1 MNSQDA
7 WRRLSQQLQRAS
19 SGGGGGGPRMPVK
32 GFFTG
37 TGLLLALIGGGVALN
52 ASLFNVDGGH
62 RAIKYTRLHGV
73 KDEIPWFETPIVYD
87 IRAKPRSIASLTGTK
102 DLQMVNI
109 TCRVLSRPNISA
121 LPSIYRELGTDYDE
135 RVLPSIVNE
144 VLKSVVAQ
152 FNASQIITQR
162 EQVSRLV
169 RENLTRRALRFN
181 IVLDDVSI
189 THVAFSPEFT
199 HAVEAKQVAQQT
211 ALRAAFLVDQAIQE
225 KQSII
230 VRAQG
235 EARSAELIGEAV
247 RQNKGFLQL
256 RRLEAA
262 RDIATLLAAS
272 DNRVMLDSQSLLLNA
287 SLPVIMS
294 LPSQFHSRLSFKRL
308 LQVVDLIAENR
319 ICVPLD
325 KVISH
330 INLEEYWQW
339 HLRYERHGHVTANAD
354 RVFDTEGLQLA
365 FVLAPTA
372 ANPSPCPLF
381 HLLFKDWNASAKAP
395 VFVLHPEDT
404 DAVQSRKRVRWEG
417 NLESTEEEESPE
429 DSSSAATEKICLA
442 ATCQFGRVACAYYD
456 PLKCAVLF
464 FEDAPENGHFDLT
477 RALLDQSSPD
487 VVITSSK
494 ADDNFMDVCRDHMD
508 GSGGTFQI
516 RPHKDFLPL
525 RGRDRLLSL
534 RLLSELPV
542 DQEPQDSNSGSD
554 SVTEPRNAYEFMR
567 RRRETGN
574 DPLMQKWNA
583 SVRLANYA
591 SVETSPLCLGAIG
604 ALLEYLARARA
615 VAELD
620 DEGIGGLEVRNL
632 EPLPLLDVM
641 QINADA
647 LFSLQVFEDEHH
659 ASIHSDKTKEGL
671 SLFGIL
677 NATKTRLG
685 RSLMR
690 EWFLRPSLSLSV
702 IKNRHDAVECFIR
715 PDNTTTAMS
724 MHGHLQGMKNIP
736 KILVSMKAGKAKVS
750 DWQGLVKF
758 AYHALLLRDSL
769 AELNHGA
776 GVEVVRKLLQALD
789 VASFR
794 EIAKTVNGT
803 IDWEE
808 STNAARVCVRP
819 HVDDELDNLKHIYH
833 GIDSVLSKVAMQVS
847 ATIPADYASSLNV
860 GSLFAFRCRKGGKAS
875 QALKFWMDG
884 LFRYCTPYRDLDYR
898 AECIAIVSSHLSGSH
913 VYFKSQEMRDMD
925 THIDREIEIVQAL
938 QESLLEYAE
947 DIARVCDICAE
958 LDCLLSFAAASRS
971 YDYRRPHMIE
981 RNVIEIKQGRHP
993 LQELVVDTF
1002 VPNDAFIV
1010 GGAGLG
1016 ISLEEITDD
1025 DEDSS
1030 NESTHHSKNS
1040 VVSVYLKQIAL
1051 IQYMAQ
1057 IGCFVP
1063 AESATLGIVDKSSV
1077 LISRSGYEA
1086 HSPPF
1091 VVSSLHPHPDTR
1103 VCVSNGAG
1111 LFCGVLKHLL
1121 SRGSSCPK
1129 VIATTHFHEIFHD
1142 DLFSPYK
1149 LPVTYLH
1156 MEVLLTSGADDNI
1169 VTEESADGEDEGRA
1183 PVPRT
1188 DKITYLYNELLHKHE
1203 ICQLLDEDMS
1213 GTERRELEEAEE
1225 VCRKFLAWDL
1235 SSEGRD
1241 KGVPIRDTLTE
1252 VLGRTV

>member
-1 MNSQDA
+1 MP
-7 WRRLSQQLQRAS
+7 RRKHPS
-19 SGGGGGGPRMPVK
+19 SSYVPS
-32 GFFTG
+32 T
-37 TGLLLALIGGGVALN
+37 TEE
-52 ASLFNVDGGH
+52 DGDG
-62 RAIKYTRLHGV
+62 
-73 KDEIPWFETPIVYD
+73 
-87 IRAKPRSIASLTGTK
+87 
-102 DLQMVNI
+102 
-109 TCRVLSRPNISA
+109 
-121 LPSIYRELGTDYDE
+121 
-135 RVLPSIVNE
+135 
-144 VLKSVVAQ
+144 
-152 FNASQIITQR
+152 ITQ
-162 EQVSRLV
+162 
-169 RENLTRRALRFN
+169 
-181 IVLDDVSI
+181 
-189 THVAFSPEFT
+189 
-199 HAVEAKQVAQQT
+199 
-211 ALRAAFLVDQAIQE
+211 
-225 KQSII
+225 
-230 VRAQG
+230 
-235 EARSAELIGEAV
+235 
-247 RQNKGFLQL
+247 
-256 RRLEAA
+256 
-262 RDIATLLAAS
+262 
-272 DNRVMLDSQSLLLNA
+272 
-287 SLPVIMS
+287 
-294 LPSQFHSRLSFKRL
+294 
-308 LQVVDLIAENR
+308 
-319 ICVPLD
+319 
-325 KVISH
+325 
-330 INLEEYWQW
+330 Y
-339 HLRYERHGHVTANAD
+339 VTD
-354 RVFDTEGLQLA
+354 
-365 FVLAPTA
+365 
-372 ANPSPCPLF
+372 
-381 HLLFKDWNASAKAP
+381 
-395 VFVLHPEDT
+395 PEDT
-404 DAVQSRKRVRWEG
+404 DTVQSRKRVRWEG

-542 DQEPQDSNSGSD
+542 EQEQQDSMTGSD
-554 SVTEPRNAYEFMR
+554 SATEPRNAYEFMR

-574 DPLMQKWNA
+574 DPLRQKWNA
-583 SVRLANYA
+583 SVRLANYT

-715 PDNTTTAMS
+715 PDNATTAMS

-860 GSLFAFRCRKGGKAS
+860 
-875 QALKFWMDG
+875 
-884 LFRYCTPYRDLDYR
+884 
-898 AECIAIVSSHLSGSH
+898 
-913 VYFKSQEMRDMD
+913 VYFPQLGFLVCVPMQEEWQGESGVEVLDGWTFQRCVVRSNRHIRNITNEGTDMD
-925 THIDREIEIVQAL
+925 THIGDLHPAIVDREIEIVQTL

-971 YDYRRPHMIE
+971 YDYRRPHMTE
-981 RNVIEIKQGRHP
+981 RNVIDIKQGRHP

-1016 ISLEEITDD
+1016 ISLEDISDY

-1040 VVSVYLKQIAL
+1040 VVVCTGANACGKSVYLKQIAL

-1057 IGCFVP
+1057 VSWIRTNRHSSFMP
-1063 AESATLGIVDKSSV
+1063 AESATLGIVDKIFTRIQTRESV
-1077 LISRSGYEA
+1077 SRVQSA
-1086 HSPPF
+1086 F
-1091 VVSSLHPHPDTR
+1091 MIDLNQVSLALRNATARSLVLLDEFGKD
-1103 VCVSNGAG
+1103 GAG

-1121 SRGSSCPK
+1121 GSGSSCPK

-1156 MEVLLTSGADDNI
+1156 MEVLLTNDADDNI

-1188 DKITYLYNELLHKHE
+1188 DKITYLYKVASGYSLHSHAITCAEIFGVPRRVTDRARYVSELLHKHE

-1213 GTERRELEEAEE
+1213 DAERRELEEAEE
-1225 VCRKFLAWDL
+1225 VCRGFLAWDL
-1235 SSEGRD
+1235 SSQGRD
-1241 KGVPIRDTLTE
+1241 KCVPIRDTLTE
-1252 VLGRTV
+1252 ILGRTV

>member
-1 MNSQDA
+1 MP
-7 WRRLSQQLQRAS
+7 RRKHPS
-19 SGGGGGGPRMPVK
+19 S
-32 GFFTG
+32 
-37 TGLLLALIGGGVALN
+37 
-52 ASLFNVDGGH
+52 SNVPSVTEDD
-62 RAIKYTRLHGV
+62 
-73 KDEIPWFETPIVYD
+73 DE
-87 IRAKPRSIASLTGTK
+87 G
-102 DLQMVNI
+102 
-109 TCRVLSRPNISA
+109 
-121 LPSIYRELGTDYDE
+121 
-135 RVLPSIVNE
+135 
-144 VLKSVVAQ
+144 
-152 FNASQIITQR
+152 ITQY
-162 EQVSRLV
+162 
-169 RENLTRRALRFN
+169 
-181 IVLDDVSI
+181 
-189 THVAFSPEFT
+189 VA
-199 HAVEAKQVAQQT
+199 
-211 ALRAAFLVDQAIQE
+211 D
-225 KQSII
+225 
-230 VRAQG
+230 
-235 EARSAELIGEAV
+235 
-247 RQNKGFLQL
+247 
-256 RRLEAA
+256 
-262 RDIATLLAAS
+262 
-272 DNRVMLDSQSLLLNA
+272 
-287 SLPVIMS
+287 
-294 LPSQFHSRLSFKRL
+294 
-308 LQVVDLIAENR
+308 
-319 ICVPLD
+319 
-325 KVISH
+325 
-330 INLEEYWQW
+330 
-339 HLRYERHGHVTANAD
+339 
-354 RVFDTEGLQLA
+354 
-365 FVLAPTA
+365 
-372 ANPSPCPLF
+372 
-381 HLLFKDWNASAKAP
+381 
-395 VFVLHPEDT
+395 PEDT
-404 DAVQSRKRVRWEG
+404 DTVQSRKRVRWEG

-429 DSSSAATEKICLA
+429 DSSSAATEKVCA
-442 ATCQFGRVACAYYD
+442 YKACGRVACAYYD
-456 PLKCAVLF
+456 PLKCAVFF
-464 FEDAPENGHFDLT
+464 FEDTPENGHFDLT
-477 RALLDQSSPD
+477 RALLEQSSPD

-542 DQEPQDSNSGSD
+542 DQDQPDNTTGSD
-554 SVTEPRNAYEFMR
+554 SVTEPRNAYDFMR

-574 DPLMQKWNA
+574 DPLIQKWNA
-583 SVRLANYA
+583 SVRLANFA
-591 SVETSPLCLGAIG
+591 SVETSPLCLGSIG
-604 ALLEYLARARA
+604 ALLEYLVRARA

-620 DEGIGGLEVRNL
+620 DDGIGGLEVRNL

-690 EWFLRPSLSLSV
+690 EWFLRPSLSLTI

-776 GVEVVRKLLQALD
+776 GVAVVRKLLQALD

-794 EIAKTVNGT
+794 EIAKNVNGT

-833 GIDSVLSKVAMQVS
+833 GIDSVLSKVAMQIS

-860 GSLFAFRCRKGGKAS
+860 VYFPQLGFLVCVPMQEAWQGEAGVEVLDGWTFQMRGTFKSLSSRYTPNEIAD
-875 QALKFWMDG
+875 MDMHIG
-884 LFRYCTPYRDLDYR
+884 DLHP
-898 AECIAIVSSHLSGSH
+898 AIV
-913 VYFKSQEMRDMD
+913 
-925 THIDREIEIVQAL
+925 DREIEIVQAL
-938 QESLLEYAE
+938 QESLLVYAE

-971 YDYRRPHMIE
+971 YDYRRPQMTEQNI
-981 RNVIEIKQGRHP
+981 IDIKQGRHP

-1016 ISLEEITDD
+1016 VSPEDISSD
-1025 DEDSS
+1025 DEESS
-1030 NESTHHSKNS
+1030 RENVHHSKNS
-1040 VVSVYLKQIAL
+1040 VVVCTGANACGKIAL

-1057 IGCFVP
+1057 VCRVSSESFVP
-1063 AESATLGIVDKSSV
+1063 AESATLGVVDKIFTRIQTRESV
-1077 LISRSGYEA
+1077 SRVQSA
-1086 HSPPF
+1086 F
-1091 VVSSLHPHPDTR
+1091 MIDLNQVSLALRNATARSLVLLDEFGKD
-1103 VCVSNGAG
+1103 GAG

-1121 SRGSSCPK
+1121 GSGSSCPK

-1156 MEVLLTSGADDNI
+1156 MEVLLTSSTDDSI
-1169 VTEESADGEDEGRA
+1169 VAEEAVDGEDEGRML
-1183 PVPRT
+1183 VPRS
-1188 DKITYLYNELLHKHE
+1188 DKITYLYKVATGYSLHSHAITCAEIFGVPRRVTDRARYVSELLHKHE

-1213 GTERRELEEAEE
+1213 DGERRELEEAEE
-1225 VCRKFLAWDL
+1225 VCRRFLAWDL
-1235 SSEGRD
+1235 SFEGRD
-1241 KGVPIRDTLTE
+1241 KGASVREVLTE
-1252 VLGRTV
+1252 VLGRAA